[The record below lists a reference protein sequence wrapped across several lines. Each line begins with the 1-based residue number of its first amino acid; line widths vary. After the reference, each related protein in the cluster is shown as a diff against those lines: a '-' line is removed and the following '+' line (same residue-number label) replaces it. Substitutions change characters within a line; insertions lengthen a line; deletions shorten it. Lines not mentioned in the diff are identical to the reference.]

1 MYEPT
6 KNDCSSWRP
15 PEPKKEQ
22 VYIDWVFWCL
32 VFLFVAGLALMY
44 FGDPA

>member
-6 KNDCSSWRP
+6 KNDCLSWQP
-15 PEPKKEQ
+15 PEPKKEP
-22 VYIDWVFWCL
+22 VHIDWVFWSL

-44 FGDPA
+44 FEDPA